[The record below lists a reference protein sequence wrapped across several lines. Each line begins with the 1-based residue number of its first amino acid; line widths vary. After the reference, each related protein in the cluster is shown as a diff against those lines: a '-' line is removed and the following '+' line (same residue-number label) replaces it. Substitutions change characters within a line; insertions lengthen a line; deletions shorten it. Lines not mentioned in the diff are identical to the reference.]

1 MKYQPDQSIVDYNDW
16 DLATS
21 SVITGDFTTDSLKY
35 GFGPTSLRAESD
47 TRYGVAFLEHD
58 PASSSNPKVSGTI
71 HLEET
76 GDGLKID
83 YEIRGLYDGLH
94 GFHIHEYG
102 DLTDGCTSA
111 CAHFNPDNTTHGGLT
126 SDVRHMGDLGNISSK
141 NRVSKGSLFLPKAK
155 LDGSKYGVLGRMM
168 IVHADE
174 DDLGQGGN
182 EESLKTGNAGKR
194 LACGVIGLAEPP
206 SKTFNSEAFDWL
218 PAGNWVD
225 LGYDNAPTAEELKSQ
240 IEAGDHDDPYGNL
253 GCPNCG
259 NVDLFWNKTTSKG
272 KTFRC
277 LSCEWSD
284 NYETVKSQGDIT
296 LQKFGLTVDCPLCGE
311 TISAYNRASI
321 DSHFRKHKK
330 EAAEASEPKVSE
342 ADFIVMEPNN
352 PAGGWYDRRDESV
365 TINLSNQGLRKEFL
379 EDNYDGLFNILAHEY
394 GHKVTLEDIYG
405 FDMSHSEFQ
414 KYAFSGELQ
423 YNIEFAAFMVETN
436 GDFNRSRILAIVHPA
451 CVAWILS
458 NLRSDSERRISDQTL
473 DDYFSTLDLE
483 NNMDIVKQAKRVA
496 KHPEINESHKEWLQ
510 HFIRY
515 VETGTSSESKVSEAE
530 WDMTINWNSRC
541 PKCGKAADNPVRTKE
556 YDGYVRTTYYCDCD
570 VGQPDPDFENRF
582 IREYLRWFDSYG
594 RLDPNQVLYGHTMVS
609 PPCMGHSDL
618 FPGELDFI
626 GYDIEEIEHIEKM
639 LERNRGLRVSLPRPE
654 PEQTLGPEDV
664 WLEVYS
670 KPGENPLHADGDA
683 GESTCSKCV
692 EKLMSGATYS
702 RGYRPKAMIRWSD
715 WKKGDW
721 DKTVELTSVSKAENE
736 WQEEIEWNEKSKKK
750 TEPEWED
757 VEWESETRRCCECHT
772 TEGLTTIQAGTFC
785 YDCLPI
791 NLGADSTEDNDFACT
806 DYIIDEIKR
815 IWYSPAQKDI
825 KHWVEHNMAGDGLLA
840 YSEGFDLPDGSELDE
855 DTTKDEYFERM
866 FDIFLERFE
875 HGSWMYSDDKHG
887 IMIQGD
893 RVLYVPV
900 GTPVNVDSL
909 GNWENRTGDQYGVYG
924 DKITSWLWSP
934 EIYAGV
940 IFGHEDIDHMTGVEG
955 KDFDRIVLTVWV
967 PWEAVDWAS
976 TIAFNISSHWQE
988 NELCIMDKEP
998 VYELNFSRNEVDEA
1012 SLDKAM
1018 NAEDDYWAGS
1028 VAKAIVNEMGDDYYD
1043 EDLHEY
1049 NCVHFAQEMS
1059 EYLAQDGIPHEI
1071 QSIAGYGGEVA
1082 HAWVYVPSEKEYYD
1096 AWTPYGVSDWKDL
1109 GFWETLDY
1117 TPEWL
1122 EQQTPESFEAE
1133 DNYDST
1139 YGKAQAKIRRKLK
1152 NKIKK
1157 QAIMGTKAGQWSARK
1172 SQELKRQYEAACSK
1186 KGLQPYKGSKTKKQQ
1201 DLSDWSK
1208 QKWKTASGKK
1218 SSTTGEP
1225 YFPAKAVAAL
1235 KQKNLYAKAKRQ
1247 KQAATKAG
1255 KQNARYSDDIRAVVK
1270 QYRAETFEDM
1280 PVPTQAVLNWITR
1293 PLILTN
1299 PVVNRFMQFPLEPV
1313 RCIYCGSEDIT
1324 TDGLDGDGEGTV
1336 TTDVTCEAA
1345 GCGAIWR
1352 DYFRFVNTEVIVPS
1366 SIVPP
1371 AAAAAAEGAL
1381 HDEQLEIEIEGIDET
1396 YGLIP
1401 SDPEMLSFAESAV
1414 SQYQS
1419 RTDLPETFQLHTK
1432 PHFVF
1437 VSADAFGRSSHVAR
1451 FRSQTASH
1459 IPIIMLSSD
1468 AIRESADQYGVPLE
1482 TAVAT
1487 TVWHELGHVLCELW
1501 DMEEIYPFD
1510 NSNQEE
1516 EFAESIAESM
1526 YFQEPFQNPVV

>member
-240 IEAGDHDDPYGNL
+240 IEAGDHDDSYGNL

-259 NVDLFWNKTTSKG
+259 NVDLFWKKTTSKG

-342 ADFIVMEPNN
+342 A
-352 PAGGWYDRRDESV
+352 
-365 TINLSNQGLRKEFL
+365 
-379 EDNYDGLFNILAHEY
+379 
-394 GHKVTLEDIYG
+394 
-405 FDMSHSEFQ
+405 
-414 KYAFSGELQ
+414 
-423 YNIEFAAFMVETN
+423 
-436 GDFNRSRILAIVHPA
+436 
-451 CVAWILS
+451 
-458 NLRSDSERRISDQTL
+458 
-473 DDYFSTLDLE
+473 
-483 NNMDIVKQAKRVA
+483 
-496 KHPEINESHKEWLQ
+496 
-510 HFIRY
+510 
-515 VETGTSSESKVSEAE
+515 
-530 WDMTINWNSRC
+530 
-541 PKCGKAADNPVRTKE
+541 
-556 YDGYVRTTYYCDCD
+556 
-570 VGQPDPDFENRF
+570 
-582 IREYLRWFDSYG
+582 
-594 RLDPNQVLYGHTMVS
+594 
-609 PPCMGHSDL
+609 
-618 FPGELDFI
+618 
-626 GYDIEEIEHIEKM
+626 
-639 LERNRGLRVSLPRPE
+639 
-654 PEQTLGPEDV
+654 
-664 WLEVYS
+664 
-670 KPGENPLHADGDA
+670 
-683 GESTCSKCV
+683 
-692 EKLMSGATYS
+692 
-702 RGYRPKAMIRWSD
+702 
-715 WKKGDW
+715 
-721 DKTVELTSVSKAENE
+721 ENE

-791 NLGADSTEDNDFACT
+791 NLGAEVHLLPDAPRAGWYDRHDDSVNINLANKGIRNEALEDNYSGLFDTIAHEYGHQVTSHETRSPYHSEFAAFMVQTNGDFARS
-806 DYIIDEIKR
+806 K
-815 IWYSPAQKDI
+815 
-825 KHWVEHNMAGDGLLA
+825 LLA
-840 YSEGFDLPDGSELDE
+840 VIHPMCFREIIMKLPSDSDGMISDETLDNFFSTLDFENNLDIIVQAKRFVTYSTIPEWH
-855 DTTKDEYFERM
+855 KDW
-866 FDIFLERFE
+866 L
-875 HGSWMYSDDKHG
+875 KHL
-887 IMIQGD
+887 IS
-893 RVLYVPV
+893 YVET
-900 GTPVNVDSL
+900 GTSAN
-909 GNWENRTGDQYGVYG
+909 
-924 DKITSWLWSP
+924 
-934 EIYAGV
+934 V
-940 IFGHEDIDHMTGVEG
+940 IFE
-955 KDFDRIVLTVWV
+955 
-967 PWEAVDWAS
+967 
-976 TIAFNISSHWQE
+976 
-988 NELCIMDKEP
+988 
-998 VYELNFSRNEVDEA
+998 
-1012 SLDKAM
+1012 
-1018 NAEDDYWAGS
+1018 AEDDYWAGS

-1186 KGLQPYKGSKTKKQQ
+1186 KGLKPYKGQKTKSQ
-1201 DLSDWSK
+1201 DNLSKWSK
-1208 QKWKTASGKK
+1208 QGWKTASGKK
-1218 SSTTGEP
+1218 SSVTGEP
-1225 YFPAKAVAAL
+1225 YFPAKAVTAL

-1270 QYRAETFEDM
+1270 QYRAEDTECEVCR
-1280 PVPTQAVLNWITR
+1280 VPLSPEEKSLCN
-1293 PLILTN
+1293 
-1299 PVVNRFMQFPLEPV
+1299 
-1313 RCIYCGSEDIT
+1313 
-1324 TDGLDGDGEGTV
+1324 
-1336 TTDVTCEAA
+1336 TCWES
-1345 GCGAIWR
+1345 
-1352 DYFRFVNTEVIVPS
+1352 Y
-1366 SIVPP
+1366 
-1371 AAAAAAEGAL
+1371 
-1381 HDEQLEIEIEGIDET
+1381 EQSLKPQKEWW
-1396 YGLIP
+1396 
-1401 SDPEMLSFAESAV
+1401 AESKRFSAP
-1414 SQYQS
+1414 YQPNQTLLDYS
-1419 RTDLPETFQLHTK
+1419 PYEMATSSAITGDFFTDSLKYGFGPESK
-1432 PHFVF
+1432 
-1437 VSADAFGRSSHVAR
+1437 SSENVR
-1451 FRSQTASH
+1451 
-1459 IPIIMLSSD
+1459 
-1468 AIRESADQYGVPLE
+1468 
-1482 TAVAT
+1482 
-1487 TVWHELGHVLCELW
+1487 
-1501 DMEEIYPFD
+1501 
-1510 NSNQEE
+1510 
-1516 EFAESIAESM
+1516 
-1526 YFQEPFQNPVV
+1526 

>member
-240 IEAGDHDDPYGNL
+240 IEAGDHDDSYGNL

-259 NVDLFWNKTTSKG
+259 NVDLFWKKTTSKG

-342 ADFIVMEPNN
+342 A
-352 PAGGWYDRRDESV
+352 
-365 TINLSNQGLRKEFL
+365 
-379 EDNYDGLFNILAHEY
+379 
-394 GHKVTLEDIYG
+394 
-405 FDMSHSEFQ
+405 
-414 KYAFSGELQ
+414 
-423 YNIEFAAFMVETN
+423 
-436 GDFNRSRILAIVHPA
+436 
-451 CVAWILS
+451 
-458 NLRSDSERRISDQTL
+458 
-473 DDYFSTLDLE
+473 
-483 NNMDIVKQAKRVA
+483 
-496 KHPEINESHKEWLQ
+496 
-510 HFIRY
+510 
-515 VETGTSSESKVSEAE
+515 
-530 WDMTINWNSRC
+530 
-541 PKCGKAADNPVRTKE
+541 
-556 YDGYVRTTYYCDCD
+556 
-570 VGQPDPDFENRF
+570 
-582 IREYLRWFDSYG
+582 
-594 RLDPNQVLYGHTMVS
+594 
-609 PPCMGHSDL
+609 
-618 FPGELDFI
+618 
-626 GYDIEEIEHIEKM
+626 
-639 LERNRGLRVSLPRPE
+639 
-654 PEQTLGPEDV
+654 
-664 WLEVYS
+664 
-670 KPGENPLHADGDA
+670 
-683 GESTCSKCV
+683 
-692 EKLMSGATYS
+692 
-702 RGYRPKAMIRWSD
+702 
-715 WKKGDW
+715 
-721 DKTVELTSVSKAENE
+721 ENE

-791 NLGADSTEDNDFACT
+791 NLGAEDIIYVSPNEEVYIDAKIEIIKNTGQKVARIDMFASPKGNGFGRAEFENFK
-806 DYIIDEIKR
+806 DWAYKQGAAYIV
-815 IWYSPAQKDI
+815 
-825 KHWVEHNMAGDGLLA
+825 VESVPESVNFWKWMGFIEPFGLV
-840 YSEGFDLPDGSELDE
+840 EP
-855 DTTKDEYFERM
+855 KDE
-866 FDIFLERFE
+866 FLA
-875 HGSWMYSDDKHG
+875 KH
-887 IMIQGD
+887 
-893 RVLYVPV
+893 L
-900 GTPVNVDSL
+900 
-909 GNWENRTGDQYGVYG
+909 
-924 DKITSWLWSP
+924 
-934 EIYAGV
+934 
-940 IFGHEDIDHMTGVEG
+940 
-955 KDFDRIVLTVWV
+955 
-967 PWEAVDWAS
+967 
-976 TIAFNISSHWQE
+976 
-988 NELCIMDKEP
+988 
-998 VYELNFSRNEVDEA
+998 ELNTLIYLAESEA
-1012 SLDKAM
+1012 KGGQFA
-1018 NAEDDYWAGS
+1018 AEDD
-1028 VAKAIVNEMGDDYYD
+1028 
-1043 EDLHEY
+1043 
-1049 NCVHFAQEMS
+1049 
-1059 EYLAQDGIPHEI
+1059 
-1071 QSIAGYGGEVA
+1071 
-1082 HAWVYVPSEKEYYD
+1082 
-1096 AWTPYGVSDWKDL
+1096 
-1109 GFWETLDY
+1109 
-1117 TPEWL
+1117 
-1122 EQQTPESFEAE
+1122 
-1133 DNYDST
+1133 YDST

-1280 PVPTQAVLNWITR
+1280 PVPTQAVLNWIAR
-1293 PLILTN
+1293 PQIITK
-1299 PVVNRFMQFPLEPV
+1299 PVEFPLEPV
-1313 RCIYCGSEDIT
+1313 RCIYCRSEDIT

-1336 TTDVTCEAA
+1336 TTDVTCQAE

-1352 DYFRFVNTEVIVPS
+1352 DYFRYVDTEVLVPT